1 MPYLLVYQEKR
12 INLNQEDHL
21 RTGIKMTRCEYLD
34 HWFDVK
40 SKEIDLKEK
49 ETEKCFVTG
58 EKK

>member
-1 MPYLLVYQEKR
+1 MLG
-12 INLNQEDHL
+12 
-21 RTGIKMTRCEYLD
+21 GIRMTRCEYLD

-49 ETEKCFVTG
+49 ESEKCFVTG